1 MASRLVQEK
10 RAPAVMIEL
19 LEKATRSLRTA
30 SSRPPI
36 LVMQL
41 VRATLRREIRQA
53 HWVEPVVPCLADEKQ
68 QVRAT
73 LRRALFVLAV

>member
-10 RAPAVMIEL
+10 RAPVVMIEV
-19 LEKATRSLRTA
+19 LEKVTRSLRTA

-41 VRATLRREIRQA
+41 VRATLRR
-53 HWVEPVVPCLADEKQ
+53 
-68 QVRAT
+68 
-73 LRRALFVLAV
+73 ALFVLAV